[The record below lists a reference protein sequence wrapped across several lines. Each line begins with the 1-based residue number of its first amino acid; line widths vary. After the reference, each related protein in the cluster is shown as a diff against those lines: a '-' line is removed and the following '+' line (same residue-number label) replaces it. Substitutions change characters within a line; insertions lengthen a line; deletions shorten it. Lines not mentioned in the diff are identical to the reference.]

1 MFAKVKLDNSQRCA
15 VHPPAPQEADQVNFA
30 FSDEQEL
37 LRSQA
42 RDFLERECPPSRVRE
57 LMATPDGY
65 DEAMYR
71 RMAELGWTAIPFP
84 ERCGGLGLGLVDMTV
99 VLEEMG
105 KRLVP
110 SPLQSSV
117 GLAGMTVLA
126 AGSEAQQQRLLPGIC
141 DGSQRATVALLEESG
156 SWDAGGVRVRAQ
168 RSGDAYL
175 VRGTKLFVA
184 DAHVADWMV
193 VAART
198 AEDSGDGIT
207 LLVVDGSA
215 PGVRSRALD
224 TIDPTRRLFEVAFD
238 GVEVDAGAVLGEPD
252 RGWHILERSLD
263 AALVAVSAEL
273 CGTAQR
279 ALELSVDYAT
289 TRQQFGRPIGAFQ
302 GVAHRCADMLVSVE
316 SAKSLTYYAALAVDS
331 GSSEAPLAAAMA
343 KAYTSDAV
351 RTVTAGAIQVH
362 GGIGFTWEHDMHLFF
377 RRAKWGEVTLGDASH
392 HRERVARLLEL

>member
-1 MFAKVKLDNSQRCA
+1 
-15 VHPPAPQEADQVNFA
+15 
-30 FSDEQEL
+30 
-37 LRSQA
+37 
-42 RDFLERECPPSRVRE
+42 
-57 LMATPDGY
+57 
-65 DEAMYR
+65 
-71 RMAELGWTAIPFP
+71 
-84 ERCGGLGLGLVDMTV
+84 
-99 VLEEMG
+99 
-105 KRLVP
+105 
-110 SPLQSSV
+110 
-117 GLAGMTVLA
+117 
-126 AGSEAQQQRLLPGIC
+126 
-141 DGSQRATVALLEESG
+141 
-156 SWDAGGVRVRAQ
+156 
-168 RSGDAYL
+168 
-175 VRGTKLFVA
+175 
-184 DAHVADWMV
+184 
-193 VAART
+193 
-198 AEDSGDGIT
+198 
-207 LLVVDGSA
+207 
-215 PGVRSRALD
+215 
-224 TIDPTRRLFEVAFD
+224 
-238 GVEVDAGAVLGEPD
+238 VEVDAGAVLGEPD

-362 GGIGFTWEHDMHLFF
+362 GGIGSTWEHDMHLFF